1 MLEFIK
7 HFACKT
13 TEAIVPE
20 FITLFDADN
29 YLREYNNASSD
40 VEFDMDDD
48 DMYPYEVVSL
58 YNFQFQICGNC
69 DCNHSEDCFHS
80 EKRAWEYYCTCKFCK
95 K

>member
-69 DCNHSEDCFHS
+69 DCNHLDDCFHS
-80 EKRAWEYYCTCKFCK
+80 EKRAWEY
-95 K
+95 